1 MKKFFAS
8 AFVALSMLVLV
19 SCGNPAINAAE
30 DFIEK
35 PTVENYN
42 KVTEAT
48 KDLDADEQKE
58 FLEWCLEH
66 MAELAV
72 AEAACGVEIF

>member
-35 PTVENYN
+35 PTIENYN
-42 KVTEAT
+42 KVNKAIE
-48 KDLDADEQKE
+48 DLDADEQQE
-58 FLEWCLEH
+58 FLQWSLEH
-66 MAELAV
+66 WAEIAAAELA
-72 AEAACGVEIF
+72 CGIE